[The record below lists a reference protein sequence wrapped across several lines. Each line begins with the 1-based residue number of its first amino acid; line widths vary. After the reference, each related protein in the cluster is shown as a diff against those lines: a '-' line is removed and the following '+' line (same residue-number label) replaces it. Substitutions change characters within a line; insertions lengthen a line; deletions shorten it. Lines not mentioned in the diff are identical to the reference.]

1 MSNLPDN
8 SRPIDSAERLRPNLA
23 VVIGGAGA
31 IAAISAMTL
40 PWTAALASTVL
51 GALMLAGADI
61 DARTF
66 LLPDIVTL
74 GAFSCGILAA
84 AVLDPYEP
92 WRAIA
97 AAIGRGAGTAGA
109 LALVR
114 WCYAL
119 LRGREGLGFGD
130 IKLAAAAGAWL
141 PLESIP
147 VCFAL
152 ATGGGLVAAMV
163 ARLRAQR
170 IDAATKLPFG
180 AFLCPALWLAFYS
193 SLLPA

>member
-1 MSNLPDN
+1 VSNLPDN
-8 SRPIDSAERLRPNLA
+8 SRPIDPAQRLRPNA
-23 VVIGGAGA
+23 AIVIGGTSA
-31 IAAISAMTL
+31 IAVISAMTL

-61 DARTF
+61 DARTY

-74 GAFSCGILAA
+74 GALLCGILAA
-84 AVLDPYEP
+84 AALDPYEP

-97 AAIGRGAGTAGA
+97 AAIGRSAWTACA

-114 WCYAL
+114 WCYAQ

-152 ATGGGLVAAMV
+152 AAGGGLIATMT
-163 ARLRAQR
+163 ARLHGQR

-193 SLLPA
+193 SLLSG